1 MAKPSKKNIKS
12 QRPRVIRR
20 GLVVLA
26 IAILWAAG
34 HEPSTFTPSSLLV
47 WILGM
52 LTAALLAR
60 ACFAVLEPVLKLGTG
75 LVLYGLQR
83 PHNSSGDE
91 P

>member
-1 MAKPSKKNIKS
+1 MAKTAKKNG
-12 QRPRVIRR
+12 QARRPGLIRR

-34 HEPSTFTPSSLLV
+34 HQPISFTPTSLLI

-60 ACFAVLEPVLKLGTG
+60 AAFAVLEPVLKLGTG
-75 LVLYGLQR
+75 LVLHGLQR
-83 PHNSSGDE
+83 QHPSAGDE
-91 P
+91 S